1 MTTLLAFHDRQ
12 VERLRAGK
20 LEARVIA
27 GSGEGDLVE
36 RAAWTLVARVVFNL
50 DEMITKE

>member
-1 MTTLLAFHDRQ
+1 MQ
-12 VERLRAGK
+12 RLRAGK
-20 LEARVIA
+20 LDAKVIA
-27 GSGEGDLVE
+27 GSPDGDMVE